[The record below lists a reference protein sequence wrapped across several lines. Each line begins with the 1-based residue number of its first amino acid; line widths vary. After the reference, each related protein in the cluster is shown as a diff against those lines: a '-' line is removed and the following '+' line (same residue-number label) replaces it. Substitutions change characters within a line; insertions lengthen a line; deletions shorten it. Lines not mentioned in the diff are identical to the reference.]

1 MFIPS
6 VKENAKVILYLF
18 KLYQKSEK
26 EVCFPKDYLHRSLII
41 FLLIL
46 LIPIPYYESP
56 EGTWGFQK
64 SHK

>member
-6 VKENAKVILYLF
+6 DKENANV
-18 KLYQKSEK
+18 KLYKKSEK

-46 LIPIPYYESP
+46 LIPLPNYESP
-56 EGTWGFQK
+56 DGTWGFAK
-64 SHK
+64 KKNKPP